1 MRINAGS
8 VYQTKQLKAAAAPHF
23 IGTGEIPFASPER
36 PGSDGVEDYGEW
48 KNGVVNGLNKDSLNL
63 LFRNMIPYIRITNFA
78 SADECESL
86 TRQAS
91 SHGFSPYRGVEPTI
105 NRIGHTVFEYD
116 KISKERYFEDAAKSL
131 PIQSHIFSEAFN
143 PIKRLVDLIQDETGV
158 RPVIAKDLSGRP
170 YYAGLIRRIENGTL
184 IHVDYAPT
192 EQNAWE
198 VCDVISQLS
207 WNLYLRVSDPNEG
220 NTRIYNKQ
228 WEIGHRRFREGSYG
242 YSPEVVKGCES
253 AVFEPT
259 VGDLVI
265 FNTRNFHAV
274 ESTKGERVTVTSAL
288 GLMPDGKLI
297 LWS

>member
-1 MRINAGS
+1 MTMNSGS
-8 VYQTKQLKAAAAPHF
+8 LVQSKHQVSGAPPLLAMGDF
-23 IGTGEIPFASPER
+23 G
-36 PGSDGVEDYGEW
+36 DW
-48 KNGVVNGLNKDSLNL
+48 KNGVVNGLTKDSLNL
-63 LFRNMIPYIRITNFA
+63 LFRNMIPYIRIPNFA
-78 SADECESL
+78 TPDECETL

-91 SHGFSPYRGVEPTI
+91 NHGFSPYRGVEPTI
-105 NRIGHTVFEYD
+105 NRIGNTVFEYD
-116 KISKERYFEDAAKSL
+116 KISKERYFEDVEKTI
-131 PIQSHIFSEAFN
+131 PVQNRIFSEAFN
-143 PIKRLVDLIQDETGV
+143 PLKRLVDLVQDETGV
-158 RPVIAKDLSGRP
+158 RPVIAKNRDGKP

-207 WNLYLRVSDPNEG
+207 WNLYLRVSDPSEG
-220 NTRIYNKQ
+220 HTRIYNKQ

-242 YSPEVVKGCES
+242 YASDVVTGCES
-253 AVFEPT
+253 AAFEPT

-288 GLMPDGKLI
+288 GLMPDGRLV